1 MLPITSVLHPTD
13 FSERAEA
20 AFHIAHSLARD
31 YAAKL
36 YLLHVVPYSSF
47 GALEG
52 AANDA
57 PEQERVAKE
66 MLHKLAAQ
74 APGVPVETAVVLG
87 QAAEDTVA
95 FADTHKIDVIVLGTH
110 GHTGLSRLLMG
121 SVAEHILRHAP
132 CPVLTVRKP
141 FPRAAS

>member
-1 MLPITSVLHPTD
+1 MLPIATVLHPTD
-13 FSERAEA
+13 FSERSEA
-20 AFHIAHSLARD
+20 AFHIARSLARD

-47 GALEG
+47 SALEG
-52 AANDA
+52 AVSDA

-95 FADTHKIDVIVLGTH
+95 FADKHKIDVIVLGTH

-121 SVAEHILRHAP
+121 SVAEHVLRHAP

-141 FPRAAS
+141 FPRVAS

>member
-13 FSERAEA
+13 FSDRSEP
-20 AFHIAHSLARD
+20 AFHIARSLARD

-36 YLLHVVPYSSF
+36 YLLHVVPYTSF

-52 AANDA
+52 APSDA
-57 PEQERVAKE
+57 PEREREAKQ
-66 MLHKLAAQ
+66 MLHKLAAEV
-74 APGVPVETAVVLG
+74 PGVPVETAVVLG

-95 FADTHKIDVIVLGTH
+95 FAAKHKIDVIVLGTH

-121 SVAEHILRHAP
+121 SVAEHVLRDAP

-141 FPRAAS
+141 FPRATT